1 MICPECGRRFG
12 EGKTTCPD
20 DGATLLSMG
29 PVGSRRTSG
38 SLAAGPSPPPEGF
51 TPRRTSLSGPV
62 VIPRPLGQSAVGT
75 TVGGRYVIEARI
87 GSGGMGVVYRARQLL
102 VDRTVALKI
111 LPRDLAEDPVAAKRF
126 LNEAR
131 SISQLRH
138 PNIVTLYDFG
148 VTDDGRPFIAMEFVD
163 GETLGARL
171 KRGPMPAH
179 EVVHV
184 ARCIAEALAAAHD
197 MGLIHR
203 DIKGDN
209 VMIERRTICQDEV
222 RVLDFG
228 IARTVDSDHRLTQTG
243 MVFGTPQ
250 YCSPEQAMGQ
260 ALDGRSD
267 LYSLGILLF
276 EMLAGRGPF
285 ADGPPAMLLHKHINE
300 PPPRLRAQY
309 PELDVPRELDA
320 LVDRLL
326 QKDPARRPGTAR
338 EVVAALETVGRGGAA
353 GPVSGPTTAASAAT
367 NITGQPVDT
376 QALAAQET
384 ASGELSTDHLGG
396 PRPGQAGAQGS
407 RLALWLALG
416 LGSAAAGGAVW
427 LASTGPEPDESL
439 HSSRPR
445 DVPST
450 TPLRA
455 ALPPQPE
462 TSAPRSAPPS
472 VSAVPPRLV
481 AALTGPLEPA
491 ALPMATEP
499 GKILL
504 PVPAPVR
511 ADSPAPPT
519 PGASASSRVA
529 DLRRALQSAPAQG
542 PVREDLLFDLAAAQW
557 GVANET
563 HTEAMKA
570 YEAQRQAF
578 LEGRG
583 ETPPVAPRPNYVEA
597 TEAFEALLSAAPKGR
612 HVEAAL
618 FHAGVGAL
626 GAGRREAAMTH
637 LARLVHAHPEG
648 AATAQVRL
656 AVADHLLLTRSFD
669 AAAALYARDAG
680 AAGDR
685 GAHARLMAAHAE
697 YGRGRFEEAVHAFQ
711 RVLEQPAESPT
722 LAAYQA
728 ESALE
733 GLTVT
738 YTRLPDGDRR
748 ARDAFRARLGEAGAV
763 ERLVTMARLLETTD
777 ADASLRLYGRLVDEH
792 AATLPSESL
801 RSLLHASSALEG
813 RTHKPDTSTE
823 RLERLSARPDL
834 SVTSKIEALLALARA
849 RVAQGGQ
856 ADAARAALRA
866 AKGLLAPTPAAPGA
880 AGPVPPNL
888 VARVALA
895 VAMLDLEALA
905 AEPALPADS
914 PRRLEQVLEDDQ
926 RKADALD
933 RLISDALAQDP
944 ALAPE
949 ADALRVRLLAR
960 VADRCVAAL
969 AASPEGPN
977 AKRVAA
983 RERAARGEAERLLAL
998 GHIDPKSA
1006 AEAQTLLRRR
1016 P

>member
-29 PVGSRRTSG
+29 PAGSRRTSG
-38 SLAAGPSPPPEGF
+38 SLAAGPSPPPEGS
-51 TPRRTSLSGPV
+51 TPRRSILSGPV

-209 VMIERRTICQDEV
+209 VMIERRTIRADEV

-260 ALDGRSD
+260 PLDGRSD

-309 PELDVPRELDA
+309 PEHDVPRELDA

-338 EVVAALETVGRGGAA
+338 EVVAALDTVGHGSAA
-353 GPVSGPTTAASAAT
+353 GPVSGPTMAASAPT
-367 NITGQPVDT
+367 HMTGHSVNT
-376 QALAAQET
+376 QALAALET
-384 ASGELSTDHLGG
+384 PSGELTTDHVGG

-416 LGSAAAGGAVW
+416 LGGAAGGGAVW

-445 DVPST
+445 EVPST
-450 TPLRA
+450 TPMRA
-455 ALPPQPE
+455 ALPPP
-462 TSAPRSAPPS
+462 TTNAPRSAPPS
-472 VSAVPPRLV
+472 PPAVPPRLV

-499 GKILL
+499 GKIQL
-504 PVPAPVR
+504 PLPAPVR
-511 ADSPAPPT
+511 AGSPAPPT

-542 PVREDLLFDLAAAQW
+542 PVREDLLFDLAAALW
-557 GVANET
+557 GAANEN

-570 YEAQRQAF
+570 YEAQRQVF

-612 HVEAAL
+612 HVEGAL

-637 LARLVHAHPEG
+637 LARLVHEHPEG

-656 AVADHLLLTRSFD
+656 AVADHLLLSRSFD
-669 AAAALYARDAG
+669 AAAALYAREAG

-697 YGRGRFEEAVHAFQ
+697 YGRGRFEEAVRAFQ
-711 RVLEQPAESPT
+711 RVLEQPAESPA

-738 YTRLPDGDRR
+738 YTRLPDGDSR

-763 ERLVTMARLLETTD
+763 ERLITMARLLETTD
-777 ADASLRLYGRLVDEH
+777 VDASLRLYGRLVDEH

-801 RSLLHASSALEG
+801 RSLLHATSALED
-813 RTHKPDTSTE
+813 RTRKPDTSTE

-834 SVTSKIEALLALARA
+834 SVTSRIEVLLALARA

-856 ADAARAALRA
+856 ADAARAALRT
-866 AKGLLAPTPAAPGA
+866 AKGLLPPTPAAPGA
-880 AGPVPPNL
+880 AAPVPPNL
-888 VARVALA
+888 AARVALA

-914 PRRLEQVLEDDQ
+914 PRRLAQVLEDDQ
-926 RKADALD
+926 RKADALE
-933 RLISDALAQDP
+933 RLVSDALAQDP

-983 RERAARGEAERLLAL
+983 RESAARGEAERLLAL

-1006 AEAQTLLRRR
+1006 EEAQALLRRR